1 MVKVP
6 ITTGQ
11 DRRTRHSL
19 AMCQSYL
26 SQVLSTQFIYS
37 FAFTYSKLSVI
48 RPGHSRLLEFGKK
61 ILSTGCLIETFS
73 KYPDQVV

>member
-1 MVKVP
+1 M
-6 ITTGQ
+6 
-11 DRRTRHSL
+11 
-19 AMCQSYL
+19 
-26 SQVLSTQFIYS
+26 
-37 FAFTYSKLSVI
+37 YSKLSVI